1 MSVGT
6 RILIFE
12 DDVPSA
18 VKLEAN
24 TAHDLPAHRLGT
36 APGLPSSTWR
46 ELRDLFS
53 HVAEL
58 LGLASQHSHSEPD
71 EVVRCGEL
79 ALDLRTKQVA
89 RGGEPINITR
99 LEFALLYALV
109 RRQGVVATRQDL
121 LREVWGPTAQI
132 QPRAIDTH
140 IARLRRK
147 IEETPNHPRYILTA
161 ATLGYRLAP
170 VPVGG
175 AP

>member
-6 RILIFE
+6 RILILE
-12 DDVPSA
+12 DDVASA
-18 VKLEAN
+18 VKHEPNDPHPPDPIRTSPELE
-24 TAHDLPAHRLGT
+24 P
-36 APGLPSSTWR
+36 STWR
-46 ELRDLFS
+46 ELRELFS

-58 LGLASQHSHSEPD
+58 LGLVSQPPHSEPAE

-109 RRQGVVATRQDL
+109 RRQGLVATRKDL

-161 ATLGYRLAP
+161 VTLGYRLAP

-175 AP
+175 VP